1 MRISLLAGAAM
12 GALVCPGAV
21 QAQTNASDQTI
32 TVTGQRTAEAEADAD
47 RRPGGADIVSAADY
61 ENVAAVSL
69 RDALAF
75 SPGVYAQPRFGQE
88 VRLSIRGSGIS
99 RGFHM
104 RGLTLLQDGAPIN
117 LADDNGDFQE
127 LDPAIFEH
135 IEVYRGANSLRFGGT
150 TLGGGINGVTP
161 TGRSA
166 EGLDLRLDG
175 GSFDTI
181 RGKAAFG
188 YQDGRGDAWAALT
201 LDSADGDRDHA
212 RRASFR
218 FHTNVGIRLADGIE
232 TRFYGSAQAL
242 DQELPGA
249 LNLATALN
257 APRTGN
263 FAGDQARDIDSV
275 RLQNRT
281 RIDLGG
287 GTLELGGF
295 ANLKELFHPI
305 FQVVDQVST
314 DWGAFARLDLAR
326 GPFELTL
333 GSTARFGTVDA
344 ERYVN
349 VNGRRGARTFQADQ
363 RAQTIDV
370 YGEGRYRLGALTL
383 IAGGVYSHGEREQ
396 DQIIPALV
404 NGRFSDDQ
412 FSPRFGVIW
421 APREAVQVYANVSR
435 SHEMPGFI
443 ELAQIAAFVPLD
455 SQRAWTAE
463 VGARG
468 RIGIARFDV
477 SFYRAS
483 VRGELLQF
491 NVGPDI
497 PASTFNADRTRH
509 QGIEAGLDLDL
520 ATWARLRQV
529 YQYNDFRFRGD
540 AQFGDNR
547 LPVIPKHQYR
557 AELRLGTDR
566 LNVAPSIEWVP
577 SGAWADYANTLKVDG
592 YATFG
597 LTASAQIREGLS
609 LFVDAR
615 NLTGTDAVG
624 DISAAIAATPASVIF
639 YPVER
644 RAIYGGIRAHFGG
657 GRR

>member
-1 MRISLLAGAAM
+1 MHISLLAGAASC
-12 GALVCPGAV
+12 ALALSGVA
-21 QAQTNASDQTI
+21 QAQTALPSDQVI

-47 RRPGGADIVSAADY
+47 RRPGGADIVGAADY
-61 ENVAAVSL
+61 EDVVAVSL

-75 SPGVYAQPRFGQE
+75 SPGVYSQPRFGQE

-99 RGFHM
+99 RGYHM

-127 LDPAIFEH
+127 LDPFVFEH

-150 TLGGGINGVTP
+150 TLGGGINGATP

-175 GSFDTI
+175 GAFDTL

-188 YQDGRGDAWAALT
+188 HAGARGDAWGALT
-201 LDSADGDRDHA
+201 FDRSDGDRDHA
-212 RRASFR
+212 RRDSLRLHA
-218 FHTNVGIRLADGIE
+218 NVGIRLSDTVQ
-232 TRFYGSAQAL
+232 TRFYGSLQKI

-263 FAGDQARDIDSV
+263 FAGDQERAIDSI

-281 RIDLGG
+281 RIDLGHG
-287 GTLELGGF
+287 ALELGGF
-295 ANLKELFHPI
+295 VNLKELFHPI

-314 DWGAFARLDLAR
+314 DWGAFARLDLGR
-326 GPFELTL
+326 GPFEMTL
-333 GSTARFGTVDA
+333 GATARFGTVA
-344 ERYVN
+344 SQRYVN
-349 VNGRRGARTFQADQ
+349 LSGNRGARTFRADQ
-363 RAQTIDV
+363 KARTIDL
-370 YGEGRYRLGALTL
+370 YGEGRYRLGAFTL
-383 IAGGVYSHGEREQ
+383 IAGGVYSHGMREQ
-396 DQIIPALV
+396 TQILPAAAF
-404 NGRFSDDQ
+404 GRFADDQ
-412 FSPRFGVIW
+412 LSPRFGLIW
-421 APREAVQVYANVSR
+421 APREELQVYANLSR

-468 RIGIARFDV
+468 RVGIARFDV
-477 SFYRAS
+477 SLYRAS

-491 NVGPDI
+491 NTGPDI
-497 PASTFNADRTRH
+497 PAATFNAGRTRH

-520 ATWARLRQV
+520 APWARLRQV
-529 YQYNDFRFRGD
+529 WQYNDFRFRDD
-540 AQFGDNR
+540 AHYGGNR

-557 AELRLGTDR
+557 AELRLGSET
-566 LNVAPSIEWVP
+566 LNIAPNVEWVP
-577 SGAWADYANTLKVDG
+577 TGAWADYANTLKVDG
-592 YATFG
+592 YAILGF
-597 LTASAQIREGLS
+597 TAEGRLREGLS
-609 LFVDAR
+609 VFLDAR
-615 NLTGTDAVG
+615 NLTGTNAVG
-624 DISAAIAATPASVIF
+624 DISAAIAASPASTIF

-644 RAIYGGIRAHFGG
+644 RALYGGIRAHF
-657 GRR
+657 

>member
-1 MRISLLAGAAM
+1 MRTSLLAEGAVCAVFCAGAA
-12 GALVCPGAV
+12 
-21 QAQTNASDQTI
+21 QAQPAPTPTDQTI

-47 RRPGGADIVSAADY
+47 RRPGGADIVAAEDY

-75 SPGVYAQPRFGQE
+75 SPGVYTQPRFGQE
-88 VRLSIRGSGIS
+88 VRISIRGSGIS

-127 LDPAIFEH
+127 LDPFVFEH

-175 GSFDTI
+175 GSFDTL

-188 YQDGRGDAWAALT
+188 FADERGDAWGALT
-201 LDSADGDRDHA
+201 FDRSDGDRDHA
-212 RRASFR
+212 RRDSIR
-218 FHTNVGIRLADGIE
+218 VHTNIGIRLTDMIE
-232 TRFYGSAQAL
+232 TRFYGSAQTL
-242 DQELPGA
+242 DQDLPGA

-257 APRTGN
+257 APRTGS
-263 FAGDQARDIDSV
+263 FAGDQERDVDSV

-281 RIDLGG
+281 RIDLGR
-287 GTLELGGF
+287 GTLEVGGF
-295 ANLKELFHPI
+295 VNLKELFHPI

-314 DWGAFARLDLAR
+314 DWGAFARLDYRA

-344 ERYVN
+344 LRYVN
-349 VNGRRGARTFQADQ
+349 VNGHCGARTFQADW

-383 IAGGVYSHGEREQ
+383 IGGGVYSHGEREQ
-396 DQIIPALV
+396 DQIIPVPA

-412 FSPRFGVIW
+412 LSPRFGLVW
-421 APREAVQVYANVSR
+421 TPRKDVQVYANVSR

-443 ELAQIAAFVPLD
+443 ELGQVAAFVPLD

-468 RIGIARFDV
+468 RFGIASFDV
-477 SFYRAS
+477 SLYRAS
-483 VRGELLQF
+483 VEGELLQF
-491 NVGPDI
+491 NIGPDI

-509 QGIEAGLDLDL
+509 QGVEAGLDLDL
-520 ATWARLRQV
+520 ASWARLRQV

-540 AQFGDNR
+540 AQYGDNR
-547 LPVIPKHQYR
+547 LPVVPKHQYR
-557 AELRLGTDR
+557 AELRLGSET
-566 LNVAPSIEWVP
+566 LNVAPNVEWVP
-577 SGAWADYANTLKVDG
+577 EGAWADYSNNLKVDG
-592 YATFG
+592 YATLG
-597 LTASAQIREGLS
+597 LTAEAQVREGLS
-609 LFVDAR
+609 VFLDAR

-639 YPVER
+639 YPIER
-644 RAIYGGIRAHFGG
+644 RAVYGGIRAHF
-657 GRR
+657 